1 MLRAR
6 LLGVSQRLSRCLTTS
21 TSYASKMYS
30 AWLENPQ
37 SVHVSWQNYFK
48 SIKGDART
56 ILASEYEGAAQPTD
70 PTTGVQN
77 TLKTVRLLQAFQI
90 NGHLFADLDPL
101 KLHQT
106 VNTHIHAR
114 RIPGSARL
122 ENYGFT
128 PHDMEQVFCIGS
140 ELDHGFSDVRRP
152 NGGRWKL
159 KDLIEAINKAYC
171 NKIGFEFMHIPFRDE
186 CNWIRNRVEVLEQFN
201 FSKEEK
207 LRIYESLARS
217 TLLEQFFHKKYPT
230 HKRFGLDGL
239 EIAVP
244 ALEALSEHS
253 VDHGVDTF
261 IIGMPHRGRL
271 NVLANVLSTPLEE
284 QFAQFFGNTKRTHEE
299 GDVKY
304 HLGRTVERT
313 IKGKK
318 VSITLLANPSHL
330 EAVDPVVLG
339 KTRAVQDYQNS
350 KNRAMAIMMH
360 GDASLAG
367 QGIVYE
373 TAQMEDL
380 YGYTTGGTI
389 HIVVNNNIGFTT
401 SPRDAR
407 SGVYPTEVAKTT
419 NAPVFHVNGDHPEE
433 VVFVSQLAA
442 DWRAEFRNDVYL
454 DIIGYRKHGH
464 NETDEPM
471 FTNPLMYKLI
481 KEHKPCIELYRARL
495 IEEGILTTAEADAIE
510 DKIRAEHDYAFKNA
524 SAINEEVLAEK
535 FKTYTE
541 WSPINLPKGD
551 IRNTGIS
558 VDRLKVLGYKMS
570 TLPPNF
576 NAHANIMKLYKQR
589 EQSIMRESGIDWGT
603 GEALAWASLLVDD
616 KTHVRISGEDVER
629 GTFSHRHSVLKD
641 QSVNG
646 KKYTPLQNLDK
657 DQAKFTAV
665 NSLLSEY
672 GVLGFEYGYSIANP
686 NSLVIWEAQFGDFA
700 NGAQIIF
707 DQFICSGEAKW
718 GQQTGLVVLLPH
730 GYDGQGAEHS
740 CGRMERLLQLSAD
753 HPNVLPSEQLKERNQ
768 ILYSNIQVCMPSTPA
783 NYFHMLRR
791 QIRRDFRKPLF
802 VMSPKRLLRHK
813 SAVSDLKDFS
823 EDRVRRVIDDK
834 LETLVEPKNVRKVLF
849 CSGQIYYDLVE
860 EREKLSMNDVAIV
873 RLEQIAPF
881 PFDKIQQIGSK
892 YSRAMPIWVQEEP
905 LNLGGWFYVCQRF
918 DSTLSRM
925 GFDRLKVVSRP
936 PHAAAATGYASVHQ
950 AELRRL
956 LDQAF
961 E

>member
-1 MLRAR
+1 MLRLLR
-6 LLGVSQRLSRCLTTS
+6 LGQRLSRS
-21 TSYASKMYS
+21 FSAKESYASKMYS
-30 AWLENPQ
+30 AWLENPA
-37 SVHVSWQNYFK
+37 SVHSAWNDYFK
-48 SIKGDART
+48 NIKGDART
-56 ILASEYEGAAQPTD
+56 ILAADFEETEMSAD
-70 PTTGVQN
+70 ITTTVAN
-77 TLKTVRLLQAFQI
+77 TLKAVRLLQAFQR
-90 NGHLFADLDPL
+90 NGHFLADLDPL
-101 KLHQT
+101 MLHQS

-128 PHDMEQVFCIGS
+128 PQDMEQVLCIGS
-140 ELDHGFSDVRRP
+140 EIDHGFADVRNA
-152 NGGRWKL
+152 NGGKWKL
-159 KDLIEAINKAYC
+159 KDLIEAIKNSYC

-186 CNWIRNRVEVLEQFN
+186 YNWMRNRIEVPEQFN

-207 LRIYESLARS
+207 IKIYESLARS

-244 ALEALSEHS
+244 ALEALIEHS

-261 IIGMPHRGRL
+261 FIGMPHRGRL
-271 NVLANVLSTPLEE
+271 NVLSNVLLTPLEE
-284 QFAQFFGNTKRTHEE
+284 QFAQFFGTSKRTHEE

-304 HLGRTVERT
+304 HLGRTVERV
-313 IKGKK
+313 IKGKT
-318 VSITLLANPSHL
+318 VSISLLANPSHL

-339 KTRAVQDYQNS
+339 KTRAIQDYQNS
-350 KNRAMAIMMH
+350 KHRAMAIMLH

-380 YGYTTGGTI
+380 FGYTTGGTI

-401 SPRDAR
+401 TPRDAR
-407 SGVYPTEVAKTT
+407 SGVYPTEVAKTI
-419 NAPVFHVNGDHPEE
+419 NAPVFHVNGDYPEE
-433 VVFVSQLAA
+433 VIFVSQLAS
-442 DWRAEFRNDVYL
+442 DWRAEFRNDVYV

-481 KEHKPCIELYRARL
+481 KEHKPCIELYRERL
-495 IEEGILTTAEADAIE
+495 VKEGVLTAEEADEIE
-510 DKIRAEHDYAFKNA
+510 NKIKAEHDYAYKNA
-524 SAINEEVLAEK
+524 SAINEEMLAEK

-541 WSPINLPKGD
+541 WSPINLPPGD
-551 IRNTGIS
+551 IRNTGITF
-558 VDRLKVLGYKMS
+558 DRLKLLGYKMS
-570 TLPPNF
+570 TIPPNF
-576 NAHANIMKLYKQR
+576 NAHANIIKLYKQR
-589 EQSIMRESGIDWGT
+589 EQTILRESGIDWGT

-616 KTHVRISGEDVER
+616 KVAVRISGEDVER
-629 GTFSHRHSVLKD
+629 GTFSHRHAVLRD
-641 QSVNG
+641 QVVDG

-657 DQAKFTAV
+657 NQARFTAV

-686 NSLVIWEAQFGDFA
+686 NSLVMWEAQFGDFA
-700 NGAQIIF
+700 NGAQIVF

-753 HPNVLPSEQLKERNQ
+753 HPTVIPAEQLKERNQ
-768 ILYSNIQVCMPSTPA
+768 ILYSNIQVCMPTTPA

-791 QIRRDFRKPLF
+791 QVRRDFRKPLF

-813 SAVSDLKDFS
+813 MAVSDLKDFS
-823 EDRVRRVIDDK
+823 EDRVRRIIDD
-834 LETLVEPKNVRKVLF
+834 TNPDLVSPKSVRKVLF

-860 EREKLSMNDVAIV
+860 ERTKLGVNDIAIV
-873 RLEQIAPF
+873 RLEQVAPF
-881 PFDKIQQIGSK
+881 PFDRILEIGTK
-892 YSRAMPIWVQEEP
+892 YSRAEPCWVQEEP
-905 LNLGGWFYVCQRF
+905 LNLGGWFYVSQRF
-918 DSTLSRM
+918 DTTLTRI
-925 GFDRLKVVSRP
+925 GFDKMKVISRP
-936 PHAAAATGYASVHQ
+936 PHAAAATGYVTVHQ

-956 LDQAF
+956 LDRAF